1 MAIICD
7 GTITMTSPVECLV
20 IRRFFREESGQD
32 IVEYAL
38 LTALIGIAAILT
50 WQVVADRVGVAYGE
64 ADTDVQALG
73 ATTPDP
79 Q

>member
-1 MAIICD
+1 
-7 GTITMTSPVECLV
+7 MTPDVEPHAFW
-20 IRRFFREESGQD
+20 RFFQEESGQD

-50 WQVVADRVGVAYGE
+50 WQVVADNVGVAYSE

-73 ATTPDP
+73 AYTPDP

>member
-1 MAIICD
+1 
-7 GTITMTSPVECLV
+7 MTFKLLSSVVHRL
-20 IRRFFREESGQD
+20 FHEESGQD

-38 LTALIGIAAILT
+38 LTALIGIASILT
-50 WQVVADRVGVAYGE
+50 WQVIAGRVGVAYGE

>member
-1 MAIICD
+1 M
-7 GTITMTSPVECLV
+7 SRVSFQ
-20 IRRFFREESGQD
+20 RFLDEESGQD

-50 WQVVADRVGVAYGE
+50 WQVVADNVGVAYSE

-73 ATTPDP
+73 AYTPDP

>member
-1 MAIICD
+1 MKLKDVA
-7 GTITMTSPVECLV
+7 GL
-20 IRRFFREESGQD
+20 RRFLEEESGQD

-50 WQVVADRVGVAYGE
+50 WQVVADSVGVAYGQS
-64 ADTDVQALG
+64 DTDVQALG
-73 ATTPDP
+73 AFTPDP

>member
-1 MAIICD
+1 
-7 GTITMTSPVECLV
+7 MTFKIDSSAV
-20 IRRFFREESGQD
+20 RRFFQDESGQD

-50 WQVVADRVGVAYGE
+50 WQVVADNVGVAYSE

-73 ATTPDP
+73 AYTPDP

>member
-1 MAIICD
+1 MSRVSIQRLLD
-7 GTITMTSPVECLV
+7 
-20 IRRFFREESGQD
+20 EESGQD

-50 WQVVADRVGVAYGE
+50 WQVVADNVGVAYSE

-73 ATTPDP
+73 AYTPDP